1 MNNTSIYFYEKD
13 IEGLD
18 MEPYK
23 TFFVPFDSTKLNL
36 NNINDPVK
44 NRASSRDKGEK
55 PKDKVV
61 APIYDEITLSKES
74 IRTQKATDG
83 PNLKTKSEAPEPEVT
98 VVDKLRSGLSVD
110 SGLTGETRSI
120 VTPEKRIPGKDI
132 KYKITKYVSTKKGYN
147 SKSG

>member
-1 MNNTSIYFYEKD
+1 M
-13 IEGLD
+13 
-18 MEPYK
+18 
-23 TFFVPFDSTKLNL
+23 
-36 NNINDPVK
+36 
-44 NRASSRDKGEK
+44 
-55 PKDKVV
+55 

-132 KYKITKYVSTKKGYN
+132 KYKITKYVSTNKGYN